1 MKTYHTGPVPTT
13 LLPAHIHAPCSSPT
27 WQNYPTLQR
36 LKWSEVAQSC
46 PTLCD
51 PTDCSLPLSSIHGIF
66 QAGVLEWVA
75 ISFSKGSSRPRD
87 QTQVSHIVGRRFY
100 HLSRQCVKSLIAVF
114 QKHAGRDGNNSK
126 LSKAEFMIFMNSE
139 LGAFT
144 KVVVPAPNP
153 RLQDQDRRLAQ
164 NEWQQLSPQGWVS
177 SEWLLSIFSS
187 PSFE

>member
-1 MKTYHTGPVPTT
+1 MTH
-13 LLPAHIHAPCSSPT
+13 LLGNCFDPKWRDEILWSVLQHRALDILPLSESWIVLSPSQAKVSSPT
-27 WQNYPTLQR
+27 ETER
-36 LKWSEVAQSC
+36 CIE
-46 PTLCD
+46 
-51 PTDCSLPLSSIHGIF
+51 
-66 QAGVLEWVA
+66 
-75 ISFSKGSSRPRD
+75 
-87 QTQVSHIVGRRFY
+87 
-100 HLSRQCVKSLIAVF
+100 SLIAVF

-177 SEWLLSIFSS
+177 SEWLLSIFSF
-187 PSFE
+187 SFFWITCDLKIRVIKLYMT